1 MGEKLTFRKLRADEI
16 EVRVKSVSEKGAS
29 ALIYKTARTDMD
41 ILDETVGAE
50 RWYNDYKEI
59 KGNLFCGICVDGVM
73 KWDCGVESRDDGEGN
88 EKKGE
93 ASDSFKRAGFR
104 WGIGR
109 ELYTAPFIWLNVKT
123 EKNSKGSW
131 IVSNFATFS
140 VKSIGYDGNR
150 IGSLSIVDDKSGAV
164 VYTFPR
170 GGKQAHDEPKYEPQ
184 EELKPERTE
193 EDSAAIA
200 DAIDKVQIEIL
211 QIAQAA
217 GRDESAV
224 ARFAEKLI
232 LDNFSKTVKYKDMN
246 LGFLI
251 TVKNALI
258 KKIDAEN
265 AK

>member
-1 MGEKLTFRKLRADEI
+1 MSEKLTFRKLRADEI

-123 EKNSKGSW
+123 EKNGKGNW

-140 VKSIGYDGNR
+140 VKSIGYEGTR
-150 IGSLSIVDDKSGAV
+150 ISSLSIIDDKSGET

-170 GGKQAHDEPKYEPQ
+170 SGSKPKDAKSVPAEHKDEEPAQ
-184 EELKPERTE
+184 PSEFVNTE
-193 EDSAAIA
+193 EAKLRKIILDLAKAA
-200 DAIDKVQIEIL
+200 K
-211 QIAQAA
+211 
-217 GRDESAV
+217 RDEAAAMKFCKEVILASTGNTV
-224 ARFAEKLI
+224 EFDDMNVGELTFCKVKLAEKI
-232 LDNFSKTVKYKDMN
+232 AGK
-246 LGFLI
+246 
-251 TVKNALI
+251 
-258 KKIDAEN
+258 
-265 AK
+265 